1 MTKFMTQEEFD
12 ALPKETTESKK
23 RTFTFMTQEEFD
35 ALPKAPKEYPTFM
48 TENEYEN
55 YVK

>member
-12 ALPKETTESKK
+12 ALPK
-23 RTFTFMTQEEFD
+23 
-35 ALPKAPKEYPTFM
+35 APKAPKEYPTFM
-48 TENEYEN
+48 TENEYDN